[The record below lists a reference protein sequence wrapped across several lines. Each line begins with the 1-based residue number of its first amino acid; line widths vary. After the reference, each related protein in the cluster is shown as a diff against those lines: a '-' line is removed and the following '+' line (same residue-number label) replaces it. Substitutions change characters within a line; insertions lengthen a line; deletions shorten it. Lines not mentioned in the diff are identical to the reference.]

1 MINFILSSTYLLKI
15 LRITTKR
22 IKRIYNFIRNCWR
35 EKSIRQRSSPN
46 TDQSRDLLL
55 LSVFMKCLYSQLF
68 SVRLVRSAIWL
79 CVLKNII
86 CSCYHWQQ
94 LMTPIIFPVGYF
106 NSHWKTK
113 ITPALLLTSFQ
124 NHGTYFCWKTLIL
137 LEYSCRQ

>member
-79 CVLKNII
+79 CMLKNII
-86 CSCYHWQQ
+86 CSLLSLAAADDPHNFPCWLLQQ
-94 LMTPIIFPVGYF
+94 PLKNKDYSSLTSYQLSEPWHI
-106 NSHWKTK
+106 
-113 ITPALLLTSFQ
+113 LLLENSNTFR
-124 NHGTYFCWKTLIL
+124 I
-137 LEYSCRQ
+137 